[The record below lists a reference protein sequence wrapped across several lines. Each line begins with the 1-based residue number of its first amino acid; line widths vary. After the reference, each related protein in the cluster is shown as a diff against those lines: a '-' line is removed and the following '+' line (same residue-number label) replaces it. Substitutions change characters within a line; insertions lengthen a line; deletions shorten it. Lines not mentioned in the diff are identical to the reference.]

1 MSCIFRL
8 SAFYPAA
15 NRWGETEEA
24 VAETLRADAGT
35 GSTGAEHD
43 ITPLTARP
51 KSAARITARLIDKT
65 GAGTQAWY
73 ESKRS
78 GTG

>member
-78 GTG
+78 GTC